1 MSLAGN
7 PETKRIPVPFEI
19 TPLLGGLIGVVT
31 ALLFVTVATLVAMKI
46 RNERRAQRPSDL
58 PLKKSAV
65 PSSEDLYDTDDRNP
79 DVVPINKGSDYQ
91 LTGSISGTPLATQ
104 STPDR
109 LPSTSLSIQQVT
121 HLQGLSPYSQEYNN
135 YPTLS
140 VSFDL
145 KSI

>member
-1 MSLAGN
+1 MARLNRNDNNNDSYL
-7 PETKRIPVPFEI
+7 K
-19 TPLLGGLIGVVT
+19 GGVK
-31 ALLFVTVATLVAMKI
+31 F
-46 RNERRAQRPSDL
+46 
-58 PLKKSAV
+58 
-65 PSSEDLYDTDDRNP
+65 
-79 DVVPINKGSDYQ
+79 KGSDYQ

-140 VSFDL
+140 VSFAL
-145 KSI
+145 KKI